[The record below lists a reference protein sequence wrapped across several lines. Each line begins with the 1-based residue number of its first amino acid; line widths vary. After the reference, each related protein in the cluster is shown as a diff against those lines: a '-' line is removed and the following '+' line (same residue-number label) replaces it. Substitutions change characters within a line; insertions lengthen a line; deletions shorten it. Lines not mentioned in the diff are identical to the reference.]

1 MPEATGVPISRKFA
15 IGCLTF
21 VFGGAS
27 GSMIGV
33 LFGKIVAFL
42 TRAPSCAGLPFC
54 DWAIWAGVGALLG
67 AISLSALSVWAV
79 SKPKKTETK

>member
-1 MPEATGVPISRKFA
+1 VTGATTGRKFA

-54 DWAIWAGVGALLG
+54 DWAIWAGVGAVLG
-67 AISLSALSVWAV
+67 AVSLSALSVWAV
-79 SKPKKTETK
+79 SKPKQVDETK